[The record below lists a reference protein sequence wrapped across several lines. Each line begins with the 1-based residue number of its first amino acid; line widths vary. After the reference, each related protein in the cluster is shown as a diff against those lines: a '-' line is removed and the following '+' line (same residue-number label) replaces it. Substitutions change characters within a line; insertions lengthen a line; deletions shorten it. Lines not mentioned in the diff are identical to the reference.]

1 MGRAFTADMT
11 GDVVVP
17 GFPVP
22 HTATSLCRFPL
33 GAVTGGRVATRHDP
47 PAALTGIRCR
57 AGAPGAGAV
66 PPDGDGHQ
74 AAGGD
79 GTR

>member
-1 MGRAFTADMT
+1 MT
-11 GDVVVP
+11 GDMVIP

-47 PAALTGIRCR
+47 PAAVTGIRR
-57 AGAPGAGAV
+57 R
-66 PPDGDGHQ
+66 
-74 AAGGD
+74 GGD
-79 GTR
+79 TGH